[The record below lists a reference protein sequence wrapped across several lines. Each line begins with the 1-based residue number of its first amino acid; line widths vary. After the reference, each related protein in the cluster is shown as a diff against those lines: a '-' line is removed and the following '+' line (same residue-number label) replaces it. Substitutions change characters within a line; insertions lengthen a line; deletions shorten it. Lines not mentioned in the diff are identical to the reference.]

1 MRLTPIEISQ
11 HKFNLRLR
19 GFDRDEVEAF
29 LGTLVEDFEEVVREN
44 AQLRREAERLAREL
58 DTYRG
63 REKTIQATLT
73 TAQGVVDQMQRTAS
87 KEAEQLVV
95 EAELRAEKLMI
106 EARQQRSELSQEIA
120 ELRHVRQRLSDDLR
134 NAVEGYLKMIDA
146 FEDARHAG
154 TAMPSSDDP
163 AEAKLRGR

>member
-63 REKTIQATLT
+63 REKTIQETLT
-73 TAQGVVDQMQRTAS
+73 TAQGVVDQMQRAAS
-87 KEAEQLVV
+87 KEAEQVVV
-95 EAELRAEKLMI
+95 EAELRSEKLLI
-106 EARQQRSELSQEIA
+106 EARGQRSELSQEIA
-120 ELRHVRQRLSDDLR
+120 ELRHLRQRLSDDLR
-134 NAVEGYLKMIDA
+134 NVIEGYLKMIDA
-146 FEDARHAG
+146 FDGPGHA
-154 TAMPSSDDP
+154 TLDVP
-163 AEAKLRGR
+163 ANADLAKAKLRGR